1 MKLEPLRRNRW
12 LFGTAVLAMLWV
24 IARACVQSIT
34 IDEADS
40 YLIWVARPD
49 PSHWLPAA
57 NNHVLNSLLM
67 RLFTSVFGL
76 SHLTVRTPALLGAA
90 IYIFAVYCLCLL
102 ITRDRLLEWPLF
114 VCFVFNPFVLDY
126 LVAARGYG
134 LAMAFLTCAIAVPA
148 YCRFEGS
155 NGRFGSPTRAC
166 VISSICFALSFAANF
181 SFAFVN
187 AAALLL
193 ILSWA
198 WRSQPESGLA
208 ERGRYKVKILTA
220 CLLPGLLVTVFL
232 SGWTLLN
239 WPKGQLW
246 FGAASLR
253 ETLVSVLQA
262 SAFRLNPQIVNP
274 LLYPFGQRF
283 KFVLFAVLGA
293 VVLWRLVL
301 LWRDRSR
308 PREAHTTWLLSLGVV
323 AGGAAGLALFA
334 HWLSFRLFHLLLP
347 KDRTALYLV
356 PLGMLVVGVIAA
368 LPLSSRIGRWCYRG
382 VVCALFAV
390 ACYFLLCLRLTYFKE
405 WPWGA
410 DVKSVYSVLAYYNH
424 NYCIDKV
431 ASSWHYVAALNV
443 YRELSGG
450 ETIAPLTSAPRYPSG
465 GAVYVLSYPFDE
477 GFAVAEK
484 LKVVYRGALSG
495 VVVAVR
501 PEALVRPSAPCGA
514 GMPGG
519 AGLVSGGRA
528 VR

>member
-1 MKLEPLRRNRW
+1 MKLEPLRRDCW
-12 LFGTAVLAMLWV
+12 LFCTAVFAMLWV
-24 IARACVQSIT
+24 IGRACVQSIT
-34 IDEADS
+34 IDEADT
-40 YLIWVARPD
+40 YLMWVARPD
-49 PSHWLPAA
+49 PSHWTPAA

-76 SHLTVRTPALLGAA
+76 SHLTVRAPALIGAV
-90 IYIFAVYCLCLL
+90 IYIFAAYFLCLL

-114 VCFVFNPFVLDY
+114 VCFVFNPLVLDY

-134 LAMAFLTCAIAVPA
+134 LAMAFLTCAITVPA
-148 YCRFEGS
+148 YCHLEGL
-155 NGRFGSPTRAC
+155 NGRFRSSTKAC
-166 VISSICFALSFAANF
+166 VMSSICFALSFAANF

-193 ILSWA
+193 IIIWT
-198 WRSQPESGLA
+198 WRSQPKSGLA
-208 ERGRYKVKILTA
+208 ERRRYKVRSLTA
-220 CLLPGLLVTVFL
+220 CLLPGFLVTVFI
-232 SGWTLLN
+232 SGWTLLK

-246 FGAASLR
+246 FGATSLR
-253 ETLVSVLQA
+253 ETLASVLEA

-293 VVLWRLVL
+293 IVLWRLVL

-308 PREAHTTWLLSLGVV
+308 PRDAGTTWLLSLGVV
-323 AGGAAGLALFA
+323 AGGAAGLALLV

-347 KDRTALYLV
+347 KDRTALYLI
-356 PLGMLVVGVIAA
+356 PLGMLVIGVIAA
-368 LPLSSRIGRWCYRG
+368 IPLSSRIGRWCYRS

-405 WPWGA
+405 WSWGA

-443 YRELSGG
+443 YRELSGR
-450 ETIAPLTSAPRYPSG
+450 ETIAQFTSAPAYPSG
-465 GAVYVLSYPFDE
+465 RAVYILSYPFDE

-484 LKVVYRGALSG
+484 LKVVYRGDLSG

-501 PEALVRPSAPCGA
+501 PEALVRPAAPCSA
-514 GMPGG
+514 GMSRG
-519 AGLVSGGRA
+519 AGLVSDA
-528 VR
+528 Q